1 MNINAYATLV
11 EKSNSKGI
19 KALMA
24 KRKLKK
30 ATCEM
35 SHNSSYAREF
45 EGLYVENVQKCG
57 YKTTIFIGLDSD
69 SFGTPGFQEWAEKLW
84 SNTCSSEFRYVW
96 NFDWTFKMPEHMIV
110 FCNYNHR
117 ESSLAERSQAHQIM
131 RARIEEHIGK
141 NFSVELFG
149 SDMLKVSLK

>member
-35 SHNSSYAREF
+35 SHNSSYAKEF
-45 EGLYVENVQKCG
+45 EELYVENVQKCG

-69 SFGTPGFQEWAEKLW
+69 CFGTPGFQEWAEKLW
-84 SNTCSSEFRYVW
+84 SNTCSSEFR
-96 NFDWTFKMPEHMIV
+96 WTFKMPEHMIV

-141 NFSVELFG
+141 NFSVELFC

>member
-35 SHNSSYAREF
+35 SHNSSYAKEF

-69 SFGTPGFQEWAEKLW
+69 SFGTPGFQEWAKKLW
-84 SNTCSSEFRYVW
+84 RNTCSSEFHYVR
-96 NFDWTFKMPEHMIV
+96 NFDWKFQMPENMIV
-110 FCNYNHR
+110 CCNYNHR
-117 ESSLAERSQAHQIM
+117 ESSLAERSRALKIM

>member
-35 SHNSSYAREF
+35 SHNSSYAKEF
-45 EGLYVENVQKCG
+45 EGLYVSEPLGSRNGQKSCG
-57 YKTTIFIGLDSD
+57 AIPAPANSVMYGISIG
-69 SFGTPGFQEWAEKLW
+69 
-84 SNTCSSEFRYVW
+84 
-96 NFDWTFKMPEHMIV
+96 H
-110 FCNYNHR
+110 
-117 ESSLAERSQAHQIM
+117 
-131 RARIEEHIGK
+131 
-141 NFSVELFG
+141 
-149 SDMLKVSLK
+149 LKCPSI